1 MLSLLRRLVTS
12 SRPFARSS
20 LPRHRLTLRLE
31 ALERREPFAIEPFTI
46 VALPDT
52 QFYSQSYPATFNAQ
66 TEWIVD
72 NIDDENLVFVTHEG
86 DIVQSA
92 ETGTNRNLTQWQ
104 RADAAMDILD
114 GNLTQ
119 NPNGL
124 IPYSVTI
131 GNHDYGRT
139 SVKSAGTSRY
149 REFFGAERYEG
160 RTWYG
165 GDSASGLSHYQIF
178 TAGSWQFLH
187 FALEWE
193 PAPAEVAWAQSVI
206 DAHPGLPTIVTTHS
220 YLNDSTKKRTTDS
233 TDTGPSMSG
242 EQLWQQFIRPNSQ
255 IFMVLNGHFSGEYHQ
270 TSINAVGKPVYEM
283 VADYQ
288 SRADGGG
295 GFLRLITFDPDAN
308 RIRVRSYSPLLDQ
321 FETDGNSQFNFT
333 VDLNARFGPSNLLGP
348 VDPNARTTTFRNG
361 EFGYAGL
368 DDTQVKEETSS
379 TAYGRSLQN
388 LFVDNATPGERTTS
402 HALLQFQDLIG
413 SGPWQIPAGAR
424 ILSAELILN
433 TTNPGDGGTLHRMLK
448 EWNGGS
454 TWNYVGSGIT
464 ADDSEA
470 VKAYTA
476 QIGSRTLAP
485 NVPEGKTVVNVTAD
499 VQAWANGSIN
509 RGWAILAWA
518 SGDDGWGFSPSEV
531 GNVEF
536 RPQLK
541 VEWTMVAGAQVSSF
555 QEGRGGYDG
564 TVDTT
569 LALNAPGSTQNVNP
583 LITIDGPTDGT
594 TRVGLLKFD
603 EVFGT
608 AANQIPA
615 GAQILWAQLYLTTP
629 SGVTNADGSGAKLH
643 RLLRAWSNASTWNN
657 AFGGN
662 GIQTNGTEALAT
674 ADLNTGDQDPG
685 TSGFNVTSALRAW
698 SAGDSNHGWSFQYNT
713 SDAWMFAASE
723 HESLLMRPRLVVA
736 WKPAGVP

>member
-1 MLSLLRRLVTS
+1 MFSWLRRALTGHRTV
-12 SRPFARSS
+12 RQAACRGFA
-20 LPRHRLTLRLE
+20 LRFEVLE
-31 ALERREPFAIEPFTI
+31 GREPFAVEPFTI

-66 TEWIVD
+66 TQWVVD
-72 NIDDENLVFVTHEG
+72 NIEEENLVFVTHEG

-92 ETGTNRNLTQWQ
+92 ETGTNRNLIQWE

-119 NPNGL
+119 TPNGL

-139 SVKSAGTSRY
+139 GIKSEGTRRY

-165 GDSASGLSHYQIF
+165 GDSPSGLSHYQIF
-178 TAGSWQFLH
+178 TAGGWQFLH

-193 PAPAEVAWAQSVI
+193 PAPAEVTWAQSVL
-206 DAHPGLPTIVTTHS
+206 DDHPGLPTIVTTHS
-220 YLNDSTKKRTTDS
+220 YLNDSTKKRTTTS

-242 EQLWQQFIRPNSQ
+242 EELWQTFVRPNSQ

-270 TSINAVGKPVYEM
+270 TSINAAGKPVYEM

-288 SRADGGG
+288 SRDEGGG
-295 GFLRLITFDPDAN
+295 GFLRLITFDPDAG
-308 RIRVRSYSPLLDQ
+308 RIRVRSYSPLSNT
-321 FETDGNSQFNFT
+321 FETDSNSQFNFI
-333 VDLNARFGPSNLLGP
+333 VDLNARFGPANLVAP
-348 VDPNARTTTFRNG
+348 IDPNVQVTTFRNG
-361 EFGYAGL
+361 EFDYAGL
-368 DDTQVKEETSS
+368 DDTQVKEATSS
-379 TAYGRSLQN
+379 TAYGRDAQTL
-388 LFVDNATPGERTTS
+388 LVDGPSAGQRTTS
-402 HALLQFQDLIG
+402 HVMLQFQHLIG
-413 SGPWQIPAGAR
+413 NGVRQIPAGAQ

-433 TTNPGDGGTLHRMLK
+433 TTNAGDGGTLHRLLK
-448 EWNGGS
+448 DWDGGS

-470 VKAYTA
+470 VRAYTA
-476 QIGSRTLAP
+476 QMGSASRSP

-499 VQAWANGSIN
+499 VQAWANGATN
-509 RGWAILAWA
+509 RGWAILPWA
-518 SGDDGWGFSPSEV
+518 DSTDGWGFSPAEV
-531 GNVEF
+531 SDLGL

-541 VEWTMVAGAQVSSF
+541 VEWAMVTEAQVSSF
-555 QEGRGGYDG
+555 QDGRGNYDG

-569 LALNAPGSTQNVNP
+569 LALNAPGTTQGASS
-583 LITIDGPTDGT
+583 LITVDGPTDGT

-615 GAQILWAQLYLTTP
+615 GAQILWAQLYLSTP

-657 AFGGN
+657 TFGGN

-674 ADLNTGDQDPG
+674 ADLNTGDQNPG
-685 TSGFNVTSALRAW
+685 TSGFNVTTALRAW
-698 SAGDSNHGWSFQYNT
+698 TAGESNHGWAFQYNT

-723 HESLLMRPRLVVA
+723 HESLLLRPRLVVA
-736 WKPAGVP
+736 WKPAGAS